1 MSPKFLNAIRA
12 RNPELLSPAL
22 SLKQDA
28 LCAQRNRVG
37 FIWFRPAYG
46 IGAVLQQPVKQPV
59 SASVV
64 SYAELEQSP
73 QRENALD
80 EVISSTP

>member
-28 LCAQRNRVG
+28 LCAQRSGVG

-46 IGAVLQQPVKQPV
+46 IGAVLQQPV

-80 EVISSTP
+80 EVIGSTP